1 MSVST
6 QSLSLII
13 QQVVPEFSNVL
24 PAVFLWKNMVI
35 DFVWV
40 VNIRSSLVQT
50 HLLIKGNCNNI
61 LLYHKLQMTV
71 ASSVTVSF
79 QM

>member
-50 HLLIKGNCNNI
+50 HLLIVIIFCYITNFK
-61 LLYHKLQMTV
+61 
-71 ASSVTVSF
+71 
-79 QM
+79 